1 MTKTQWHHLCRH
13 TNAAALQKRCL
24 NVPPLPSPTYSL
36 QCIFPAFVWWR
47 KTCLSLNHY
56 PPFYPSVHLI
66 FQSGPS
72 VCLSAGIT
80 LCSPFFLA
88 ENISMWSWAHLS
100 EPDGCLSNCHSPL
113 PRPHRSRLNTK
124 KGQRTL
130 AWFKAPRMAHTNT
143 HTQSC
148 HHPKTF
154 HVPIIT
160 PRIFTLAP
168 SPTTSVLQHLYNIR
182 AVHTYIVWWEM
193 RPKCCSQPSGWPRD
207 LIYA

>member
-130 AWFKAPRMAHTNT
+130 AWFKAPRMAHT
-143 HTQSC
+143 
-148 HHPKTF
+148 
-154 HVPIIT
+154 
-160 PRIFTLAP
+160 
-168 SPTTSVLQHLYNIR
+168 
-182 AVHTYIVWWEM
+182 HTYTIM
-193 RPKCCSQPSGWPRD
+193 PPSKDLSCSYYHSTYLHISAIPHHLRTSASLQYQGRSH
-207 LIYA
+207 IYCLVGNET

>member
-1 MTKTQWHHLCRH
+1 MQLHCKKDVWVC
-13 TNAAALQKRCL
+13 
-24 NVPPLPSPTYSL
+24 PPPQPILSSAFSLPLSG
-36 QCIFPAFVWWR
+36 R

-72 VCLSAGIT
+72 ACLSAGTT

-113 PRPHRSRLNTK
+113 PRLHRSRLNTK

-130 AWFKAPRMAHTNT
+130 AWFKAPRMAHT
-143 HTQSC
+143 HTFMPPSKGLSC
-148 HHPKTF
+148 SYYHSMHPHISAIPHHL
-154 HVPIIT
+154 H
-160 PRIFTLAP
+160 
-168 SPTTSVLQHLYNIR
+168 TSASLKYHGRYV
-182 AVHTYIVWWEM
+182 VWWGM
-193 RPKCCSQPSGWPRD
+193 RLKCCSQPSGWPRD